1 MTDSIENSKMSDTD
15 GLGVENGR
23 AIAARLSVAARKLR
37 FSTSKRSDL
46 YAAVGLRPRLM
57 DRVFKAAFIAAT
69 LCLLIV
75 PIIASTLYFGLIA
88 SDQFE
93 SETRFTVRPSSPALG
108 NDQIGNVAGMPGVE
122 LYQDTQIVMNFI
134 SSREIIDVLKKRVD
148 FHALFG
154 GPNVDW
160 VARLPS
166 DATEEDLLRHWN
178 RMVSVSVTPSSGI
191 ITLKVRAF
199 SPEDAQSLAKDIV
212 KAAETVVNNVND
224 RIWRDVTAT
233 AQHNLDHA
241 RNELQTAR
249 EKLAQ
254 AQNHNGVLSV
264 EGSSDVVT
272 NLISS
277 VEGDLLKL
285 QQRYQTQISMV
296 SKNAPQ
302 MRVLQREIDSKQ
314 SQLDELKQRLAGQ
327 QSETKNLAS
336 ISQDLSQLQLAQSL
350 AQQQFAA
357 AVKSFEQIQF
367 VSKQQ
372 LLYLDSFLPPQQPD
386 EAQYPKRT
394 LWIVLT
400 ILASTAIWAITLGAL
415 NLTRAH
421 LAH

>member
-1 MTDSIENSKMSDTD
+1 MSDSEA
-15 GLGVENGR
+15 LGVENGR
-23 AIAARLSVAARKLR
+23 AIASRLSVAARKLR

-57 DRVFKAAFIAAT
+57 DRVFKAAFILAT
-69 LCLLIV
+69 IFLLIL
-75 PIIASTLYFGLIA
+75 PIITSALYYGFLA

-108 NDQIGNVAGMPGVE
+108 NDQIGNVAGMPSVE

-134 SSREIIDVLKKRVD
+134 NSREIIDVLKQRLD
-148 FHALFG
+148 FHKLFG

-160 VARLPS
+160 FARLPD
-166 DATEEDLLRHWN
+166 DATEEDLLHLWN
-178 RMVSVSVTPSSGI
+178 HMVSVSVTPSSGI

-199 SPEDAQSLAKDIV
+199 TPEDARALAKDIV
-212 KAAETVVNNVND
+212 GASETVVNNIND
-224 RIWRDVTAT
+224 RIWKDVTAT
-233 AQHNLDHA
+233 AQRNLDHA
-241 RNELQTAR
+241 NVELQAAR

-254 AQNHNGVLSV
+254 AQNNNGVLSV

-272 NLISS
+272 NLISA

-314 SQLDELKQRLAGQ
+314 SQLEELKQRLAGQ
-327 QSETKNLAS
+327 QTSSKNLAS

-350 AQQQFAA
+350 AQQQFSA

-372 LLYLDSFLPPQQPD
+372 LLYLDSFLPPQLPD

-394 LWIVLT
+394 LWIILT
-400 ILASTAIWAITLGAL
+400 IIASISLWATVLGIL
-415 NLTRAH
+415 NITRAH
-421 LAH
+421 IAH